1 MNSIYMVSDS
11 GMMESQMCSSQLTGT
26 VYNSSHNKLPVQ
38 LKTVQVNYSST
49 SEKCHVLQSNTGE
62 KSWSVPTFIDKV
74 KKKKSVTVIIYFWML
89 LFLSAIRLTPGP
101 LQRYMIRRLE
111 CIHAQKLLW
120 AATVWK
126 LQLLLS
132 KVPRNV
138 HLNAKSSANK
148 VNLFCLRFILF
159 KSFFEIQIVT

>member
-1 MNSIYMVSDS
+1 
-11 GMMESQMCSSQLTGT
+11 MCSSLLTGT

-62 KSWSVPTFIDKV
+62 ESWSVPTFIDKV
-74 KKKKSVTVIIYFWML
+74 KKKKKKISH
-89 LFLSAIRLTPGP
+89 LFLNAVIPVDHLINTRSTPALHDLWAP
-101 LQRYMIRRLE
+101 TTE
-111 CIHAQKLLW
+111 CIHAQKLVW

-138 HLNAKSSANK
+138 HLNAKSSAK
-148 VNLFCLRFILF
+148 QVNLFLSQIHIVQKFLRYR
-159 KSFFEIQIVT
+159 